1 MPTGSI
7 TRFSGRNKPQAHQAA
22 LPLNLRRAVDMAVW
36 LEENSQAFDPLLVSL
51 ARVVRRRLEA
61 QIPLTDNQPLHP
73 GGRA

>member
-7 TRFSGRNKPQAHQAA
+7 ARFPGRDKPHAHQGA
-22 LPLNLRRAVDMAVW
+22 LPLNLSQALDVVVW
-36 LEENSQAFDPLLVSL
+36 LEENTFDPLLVSL

-61 QIPLTDNQPLHP
+61 HIPLTDNQPLHP